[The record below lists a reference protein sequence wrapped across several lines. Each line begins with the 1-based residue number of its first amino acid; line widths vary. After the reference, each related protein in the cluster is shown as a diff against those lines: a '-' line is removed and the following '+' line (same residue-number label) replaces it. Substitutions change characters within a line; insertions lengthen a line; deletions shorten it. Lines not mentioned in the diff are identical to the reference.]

1 MLRSAIVVFLT
12 ISLISSPVS
21 ATDPAERQKS
31 PEQLVT
37 EGMRTLMEAMK
48 LFMHSLPQF
57 GEPYINENG
66 DIVIPRVHPEA
77 PKDKSNPDRKDKGKR
92 QI

>member
-1 MLRSAIVVFLT
+1 MVAFLT
-12 ISLISSPVS
+12 ISLISSPLS
-21 ATDPAERQKS
+21 AADPLQDQKS
-31 PEQLVT
+31 PEELAT

-57 GEPYINENG
+57 GAPYINENG

-77 PKDKSNPDRKDKGKR
+77 PKDKSNPDGKDKGKR

>member
-1 MLRSAIVVFLT
+1 MLRSLVVAFLAIT
-12 ISLISSPVS
+12 LISSPVS
-21 ATDPAERQKS
+21 AADPPKGQKS

-37 EGMRTLMEAMK
+37 EGINTLMEAMK

-57 GEPYINENG
+57 SQPFMNENG
-66 DIVIPRVHPEA
+66 DIVIPRVYPE
-77 PKDKSNPDRKDKGKR
+77 PSENKPNPNERDKGRR

>member
-1 MLRSAIVVFLT
+1 MLRSAIVAFLT
-12 ISLISSPVS
+12 ISLISSPLS
-21 ATDPAERQKS
+21 AADPPQDQKS
-31 PEQLVT
+31 PEELVT

-66 DIVIPRVHPEA
+66 DIVIPCVHPET
-77 PKDKSNPDRKDKGKR
+77 PKDKSNPDEKDKGKR

>member
-1 MLRSAIVVFLT
+1 MLRSTVVAFLAITF
-12 ISLISSPVS
+12 ISSPVS
-21 ATDPAERQKS
+21 AADQPEDQKS

-37 EGMRTLMEAMK
+37 EGINTLTEAMK

-57 GEPYINENG
+57 SEPFINKNG
-66 DIVIPRVHPEA
+66 DIVIPRVYPEA
-77 PKDKSNPDRKDKGKR
+77 PEDKPNSNEKDKGRR

>member
-1 MLRSAIVVFLT
+1 MLRSAMVAFLT
-12 ISLISSPVS
+12 ISLISSPLS
-21 ATDPAERQKS
+21 AADPLQNQKS
-31 PEQLVT
+31 PEELVT
-37 EGMRTLMEAMK
+37 VGMRTLMEAMK

-66 DIVIPRVHPEA
+66 DIVLPRVYPEA
-77 PKDKSNPDRKDKGKR
+77 PKDKSNPDGKDKGKR

>member
-1 MLRSAIVVFLT
+1 MLRSVVVAFLAIT
-12 ISLISSPVS
+12 LISSPVS
-21 ATDPAERQKS
+21 AADPPKGQKS

-37 EGMRTLMEAMK
+37 EGINTLMEAMK

-57 GEPYINENG
+57 SQPFMNENG

-77 PKDKSNPDRKDKGKR
+77 PEDKSNPDEKNKGKR

>member
-1 MLRSAIVVFLT
+1 MLRITIAAFLAIA
-12 ISLISSPVS
+12 LISSPVS
-21 ATDPAERQKS
+21 ASDPPQGEKS

-66 DIVIPRVHPEA
+66 DIVIPRVHPET
-77 PKDKSNPDRKDKGKR
+77 PKDKSNPDEKDKGKR

>member
-1 MLRSAIVVFLT
+1 MLRSAVVPFLAIT
-12 ISLISSPVS
+12 LISSPVS
-21 ATDPAERQKS
+21 AADPPEGQKS

-77 PKDKSNPDRKDKGKR
+77 PEDKSNPDEKNKEKR

>member
-1 MLRSAIVVFLT
+1 MLRSVVVAFLAIT
-12 ISLISSPVS
+12 LISSPVS
-21 ATDPAERQKS
+21 AADPPKGQKS

-37 EGMRTLMEAMK
+37 EGIKTLMEAMK

-57 GEPYINENG
+57 SEPFMNENG
-66 DIVIPRVHPEA
+66 DIVIPRVYPE
-77 PKDKSNPDRKDKGKR
+77 PSENKPTSDEKDKGRR